1 MTSVQNLKY
10 SLTNLSRC
18 AIVLTTNKN
27 NNSTKVIQEE
37 NLQDFP
43 LKHNSFIVNSCDQK
57 CVTSP
62 KLWTQLCEKFNFKAL
77 TFNQFD
83 LILVKDLLK
92 DDSINIGNVRQH
104 HAFKKYD
111 LFAVLNILA
120 AFAKGSSIRKI
131 LSPLNNFTKFVKQ
144 H

>member
-77 TFNQFD
+77 TLNQFD
-83 LILVKDLLK
+83 EPCAICGTLDNIEIHHIRSVKDVRVKRMTIYYKVGGQRYFSIAIVEELLY
-92 DDSINIGNVRQH
+92 SFRIS
-104 HAFKKYD
+104 FC
-111 LFAVLNILA
+111 LE
-120 AFAKGSSIRKI
+120 
-131 LSPLNNFTKFVKQ
+131 PP
-144 H
+144 